1 MNQNNILKYLVP
13 VVAVVV
19 LAESVVLI
27 SRLKGQPTAPSGDG
41 TKVENVDKPIT
52 SDSAVKP
59 QTGNETYQITIS
71 ADKSTLKVGEIG
83 KGKVVVRGNANKSVD
98 SVNVYVKYDPTLLDV
113 KEMVFDK
120 KLPVPAFSK
129 VSTLRGLL
137 VANFLISDPKGLS
150 LASGEELT
158 LMTFD
163 MKALK
168 KGTHTF
174 EISTGKEMKESATM
188 IVENGTSK
196 PMTFSSNKLTINVTE

>member
-1 MNQNNILKYLVP
+1 MNQNNVLKYLVP

-27 SRLKGQPTAPSGDG
+27 SRLKTQVTTPKNDE
-41 TKVENVDKPIT
+41 TKVESMDRTPKEGSVT
-52 SDSAVKP
+52 QP
-59 QTGNETYQITIS
+59 QKGNETYQISIS
-71 ADKSTLKVGEIG
+71 SSKTSYKVGESG
-83 KGKVVVRGNANKSVD
+83 EVKVVMKGNVDKSVD
-98 SVNVYVKYDPTLLDV
+98 SVNVYVKYDPSMLDI
-113 KEMVFDK
+113 KEMMFDK

-137 VANFLISDPKGLS
+137 VANFLISDPKGLT
-150 LASGEELT
+150 LKSGEELT
-158 LMTFD
+158 LMSFN

-168 KGTHTF
+168 KGVHNF

-196 PMTFSSNKLTINVTE
+196 PLTFSSNKLTINVTE